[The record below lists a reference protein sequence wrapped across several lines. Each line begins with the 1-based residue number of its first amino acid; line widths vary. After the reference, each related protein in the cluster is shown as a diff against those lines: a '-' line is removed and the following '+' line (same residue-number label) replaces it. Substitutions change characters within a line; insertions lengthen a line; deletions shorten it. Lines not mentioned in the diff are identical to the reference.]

1 MTDFLRGLVYLEIL
15 KADFCKI
22 RKIDVGALNRITK
35 LVQLLM
41 QFNERSE
48 KIPST
53 FYKIGS
59 LEYLDLNHNRIVH
72 LESKVNLTRVNLISN
87 TLQDLH

>member
-1 MTDFLRGLVYLEIL
+1 MFSRGLVDIEVL
-15 KADFCKI
+15 KAEFCKI
-22 RKIDVGALNRITK
+22 RKIDVGPFNRITK
-35 LVQLLM
+35 LIQLPM
-41 QFNERSE
+41 QLNERSE

-72 LESKVNLTRVNLISN
+72 LENEVNLKRVNVISN
-87 TLQDLH
+87 KLQDLH